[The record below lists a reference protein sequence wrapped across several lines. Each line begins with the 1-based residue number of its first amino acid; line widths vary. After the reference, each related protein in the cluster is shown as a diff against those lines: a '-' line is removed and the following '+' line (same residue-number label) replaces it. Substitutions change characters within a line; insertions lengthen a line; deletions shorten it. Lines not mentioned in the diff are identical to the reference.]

1 LVALKRNPSESPA
14 QKQEDHLK
22 AAHDVIKRSRPE
34 FIFRI
39 RKVADLN
46 SQQIDRRHR
55 EACARYHPDRYRHA
69 NQGVRVL
76 AEGCFTLISD
86 AYHKLKDNAYQEALR
101 VRLVE
106 RETGVKVVTDK
117 TRSRARV
124 DFAKAEA
131 LFKQKRYDNA
141 FRMAGKA
148 VEGDPDRWQ
157 HHYVY
162 FRAGHRAGEL
172 ALDVVSSGILSLQG
186 MTTVEKGD
194 QIYTLGE
201 INMREGDDA
210 TAYKLFRQA
219 VSLDEKNVGALRR
232 LRLRD
237 RRDQVAKEPESGGGL
252 FGGLFQR
259 RK

>member
-1 LVALKRNPSESPA
+1 MQAVPYCRVGEYITCAEHAWFIPPSGHHR
-14 QKQEDHLK
+14 KG
-22 AAHDVIKRSRPE
+22 
-34 FIFRI
+34 FR
-39 RKVADLN
+39 
-46 SQQIDRRHR
+46 
-55 EACARYHPDRYRHA
+55 
-69 NQGVRVL
+69 
-76 AEGCFTLISD
+76 F
-86 AYHKLKDNAYQEALR
+86 
-101 VRLVE
+101 VE

-124 DFAKAEA
+124 DFAKADA

-141 FRMAGKA
+141 FRMATKA

-172 ALDVVSSGILSLQG
+172 ALDVVASGILSLQG
-186 MTTVEKGD
+186 MTTVEKGN
-194 QIYTLGE
+194 QLYTLGE
-201 INMREGDDA
+201 IYMREGSEVE
-210 TAYKLFRQA
+210 AYKLFRQA

-232 LRLRD
+232 IRLRD
-237 RRDQVAKEPESGGGL
+237 RREQVAKEPETGGGL